1 MFRTHDPDR
10 FRARLITGAVLLLA
24 LTLSPTA
31 ALGQNWSLQH
41 LTRGKV
47 WLSINNSFSMGGT
60 IDLGAGY
67 NLAYPGYS
75 FGSDR
80 SDTPGHH
87 IGAGYL
93 IYGIRDGNARAY
105 TISSEFYPSEQYVF
119 PTAPGTRIDNFNLA
133 DPSLPAEQIVTGAHM
148 VRDLMV
154 EVSHRSMVWSFP
166 KYDDFVIHEVTLT
179 NEGETPV
186 TDLHFGTR
194 FGIQVSSRGDNI
206 GPGSLRDVKYGWN
219 DEHEIFYFYD
229 DRSFRFEDEAPIQF
243 NFGPGPQ
250 TGDIGDPANILI
262 ANSSTAELM
271 SPAYVSSVALDCAG
285 GETFYNITEYLGQ
298 ATTSQAP
305 VVDHTPYVG
314 ADPPSFY
321 LSAIT
326 HQQPRMS
333 WDEARAAGGEGG
345 NKYERQPE
353 ILTSCGPFTLA
364 PGASVTLTFAEVLG
378 EMDREKIVEGGVEN
392 VQLLATASR
401 DSLLANVTSLRELYA
416 NGYQIANPPPPTPTD
431 GENSL
436 TLTPVGGGVEITWP
450 AIDPNYVDPVT
461 GQADLA
467 GYRIYRSTYFTTGP
481 WTLVGDVPADEAE
494 IIDGNVVFTDEDLP
508 LGVAN
513 YFAVTSYDD
522 AGNESGIVN
531 NNRFPVYPLR
541 AANDEFPRN
550 VYVVPNPFRQNSR
563 LFGAN
568 EELRME
574 FIGLPSSAIIRIYT
588 LTGDLIREIDHDDGS
603 GSAAWGS
610 QQTLDYQTSEWMQ
623 YVAPGV
629 YVFHVESRAPGSEGE
644 SYIGK
649 FAIIK

>member
-1 MFRTHDPDR
+1 MFRTHAPGDPTR
-10 FRARLITGAVLLLA
+10 IRITGALLLVA
-24 LTLSPTA
+24 LMLVPSA
-31 ALGQNWSLQH
+31 ASGQTWSLQH

-47 WLSINNSFSMGGT
+47 WLSVNNSFSMGGT

-75 FGSDR
+75 FGSNR
-80 SDTPGHH
+80 ADTPGHH

-93 IYGIRDGNARAY
+93 IYGVKDGAQQAY
-105 TISSEFYPSEQYVF
+105 TISSEFYPGDQYVYS
-119 PTAPGTRIDNFNLA
+119 TQTGTLIKNYNLT
-133 DPSLPAEQIVTGAHM
+133 DPSIPAEEVVTGAHM
-148 VRDLMV
+148 VRSLMV

-179 NEGETPV
+179 NAGDSPV

-206 GPGSLRDVKYGWN
+206 GPGNARDVKYGWSEE
-219 DEHEIFYFYD
+219 DDLFYFYD
-229 DRSFRFEDEAPIQF
+229 HRSFRFEDETPIQF

-250 TGDIGDPANILI
+250 TGDIGDPANILV
-262 ANSSTAELM
+262 ANSTSSELL

-285 GETFYNITEYLGQ
+285 GETYYNITEYLGQ
-298 ATTSQAP
+298 STSSQAP
-305 VVDHTPYVG
+305 PVDRTPYVG
-314 ADPPSFY
+314 ADAPSRY
-321 LSAIT
+321 REVMT

-353 ILTSCGPFTLA
+353 MIASCGAFSLD
-364 PGASVTLTFAEVLG
+364 PGASVTLVFAEVLG

-392 VQLLATASR
+392 VELLATASR
-401 DSLLANVTSLRELYA
+401 DSLLVNARSLRELYA
-416 NGYQIANPPPPTPTD
+416 NNYRVANPPPPTPTD

-436 TLTPVGGGVEITWP
+436 ALTPVGGGIEISWP
-450 AIDPNYVDPVT
+450 EIPAGYTDPVT
-461 GQADLA
+461 GEADFA
-467 GYRIYRSTYFTTGP
+467 GYRVYRSSYFTTGP
-481 WTLVGDVPADEAE
+481 WTLVGDIPADEAE
-494 IIDGNVVFTDEDLP
+494 VVDGNVVFTDDGLP
-508 LGVAN
+508 LGVGN
-513 YFAVTSYDD
+513 YFAVTSYDE

-531 NNRFPVYPLR
+531 ANRFPVYPLR
-541 AANDEFPRN
+541 AANEEFPRN

-574 FIGLPSSAIIRIYT
+574 FIGLPSSAVIRIYSM
-588 LTGDLIREIDHDDGS
+588 TGDLIREIEHDDGS

-629 YVFHVESRAPGSEGE
+629 YVYHVESRAPGSEGE
-644 SYIGK
+644 SYVGK